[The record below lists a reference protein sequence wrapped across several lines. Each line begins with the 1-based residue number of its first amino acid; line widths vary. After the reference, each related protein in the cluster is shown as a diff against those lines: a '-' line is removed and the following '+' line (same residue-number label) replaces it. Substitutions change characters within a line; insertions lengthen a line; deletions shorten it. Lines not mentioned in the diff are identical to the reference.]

1 VKFIYVR
8 RSTGA
13 VVRSFVCDEP
23 FDDAVVTAVVVDTEL
38 LSNAIP
44 SQVVDAVT
52 DVSLDPVA

>member
-1 VKFIYVR
+1 MKFIYVR

-13 VVRSFVCDEP
+13 VVRSFVCGEP
-23 FDDAVVTAVVVDTEL
+23 FHDAVVTAVVVDMEL